1 LCFGAG
7 HNESQRQKLCS
18 HIEIDG
24 KMEQALLCANFA
36 TFPVRHSSRAMQSE
50 HGAYY
55 RLTMNLETKL

>member
-1 LCFGAG
+1 
-7 HNESQRQKLCS
+7 
-18 HIEIDG
+18 
-24 KMEQALLCANFA
+24 MEQALLCANFA